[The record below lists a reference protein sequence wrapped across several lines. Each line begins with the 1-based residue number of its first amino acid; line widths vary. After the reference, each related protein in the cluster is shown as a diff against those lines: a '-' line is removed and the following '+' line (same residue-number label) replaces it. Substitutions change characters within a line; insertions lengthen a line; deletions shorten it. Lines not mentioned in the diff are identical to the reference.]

1 MTDTSNGKT
10 AWPLWATDRHW
21 KLFAEQLTRYYT
33 NRTGIAAWTTE
44 YKDTDVAAA
53 YVLPMARVMI
63 LRPTLMF
70 PLMRGALR
78 RKHYDRRT
86 EVDLILRGL
95 IAHEAGHV
103 RFSCVKPSEPRL
115 GHLWNILED
124 GRIERLMARAHEHA
138 SVPLQ
143 DAFDLM
149 GDHMLLDGL
158 QQCREQGVSPE
169 DCSLVWWSLAWRW
182 AHDHP
187 LFNDRPKSPLWEQV
201 RPLVEAAWVADTSE
215 DVIEIARQILTIIGE
230 EAAPEPEMDV
240 SASGGGSDEREEQPK
255 PQRQPKPKQKD
266 PQAQGD
272 QNGDDQEAE
281 SQDGQDGDGQD
292 GDGQDS
298 AELDTEGQE
307 AEGQD
312 GGDQD
317 QENEGTDSQAQSD
330 EGGAEGNDTENGDS
344 EQDGEGQGDEGQD
357 AEGNDTQNGE
367 GQGDAEGDDA
377 QADEPRAPGEQGSAG
392 GSDDAQGDD
401 RAGEAEG
408 DETDGQTGE
417 QTGGGNGTGTPGQ
430 DGDDSEDAD
439 DADTQQ
445 PGNDENGDD
454 LFDDQGDEGDD
465 APQEPV
471 DAPEQR
477 QQQRPVSVRE
487 PSAPAHL
494 NPGDTH
500 TLAPAPNGSP
510 LEALQIESLARST
523 QQLLQAK
530 TKPGLERA
538 THSRGRFSYDRHY
551 GGLERTFRH
560 RNLPTRHERV
570 HVTFVGDRSGSMN
583 SKWADSTRIQGM
595 HAAAS
600 VFTRAAQLD
609 GTVCH
614 TILFDHDVYVITGDT
629 TPLKD
634 SAEIV
639 RTHRDFTPGG
649 MTTLHP
655 ALSRALARTVPAR
668 EHHLIVIACDGE
680 LDSHDQIRVRD
691 LTRRRPKNTQV
702 LPLLIGNDAS
712 LDSWRS
718 IFPGAQAVRTPADLV
733 RVTQTI
739 VGGLRRGPWAA
750 RPQ

>member
-1 MTDTSNGKT
+1 M
-10 AWPLWATDRHW
+10 
-21 KLFAEQLTRYYT
+21 
-33 NRTGIAAWTTE
+33 
-44 YKDTDVAAA
+44 
-53 YVLPMARVMI
+53 
-63 LRPTLMF
+63 
-70 PLMRGALR
+70 
-78 RKHYDRRT
+78 
-86 EVDLILRGL
+86 
-95 IAHEAGHV
+95 
-103 RFSCVKPSEPRL
+103 
-115 GHLWNILED
+115 
-124 GRIERLMARAHEHA
+124 
-138 SVPLQ
+138 
-143 DAFDLM
+143 
-149 GDHMLLDGL
+149 
-158 QQCREQGVSPE
+158 
-169 DCSLVWWSLAWRW
+169 
-182 AHDHP
+182 
-187 LFNDRPKSPLWEQV
+187 
-201 RPLVEAAWVADTSE
+201 
-215 DVIEIARQILTIIGE
+215 
-230 EAAPEPEMDV
+230 
-240 SASGGGSDEREEQPK
+240 
-255 PQRQPKPKQKD
+255 
-266 PQAQGD
+266 
-272 QNGDDQEAE
+272 
-281 SQDGQDGDGQD
+281 
-292 GDGQDS
+292 
-298 AELDTEGQE
+298 
-307 AEGQD
+307 
-312 GGDQD
+312 
-317 QENEGTDSQAQSD
+317 
-330 EGGAEGNDTENGDS
+330 
-344 EQDGEGQGDEGQD
+344 
-357 AEGNDTQNGE
+357 
-367 GQGDAEGDDA
+367 
-377 QADEPRAPGEQGSAG
+377 
-392 GSDDAQGDD
+392 
-401 RAGEAEG
+401 
-408 DETDGQTGE
+408 
-417 QTGGGNGTGTPGQ
+417 
-430 DGDDSEDAD
+430 
-439 DADTQQ
+439 
-445 PGNDENGDD
+445 
-454 LFDDQGDEGDD
+454 
-465 APQEPV
+465 
-471 DAPEQR
+471 
-477 QQQRPVSVRE
+477 RE

-500 TLAPAPNGSP
+500 TLAPAPSGSP